1 MMTYFNDKPLTFEKY
16 KYLIAETK
24 KIDILVLLKYLKLVP
39 PDSNKLIRFKCLFH
53 KDSKSGISCKINQNN
68 KCFCYGCNKSFDVID
83 VYTKVKNLSKRLS
96 FNTALIELYKIRNS
110 NEFQKIKQI
119 PTTKIKT
126 VKLINPF
133 SSSISTPD
141 LNLLKNYIFIFD
153 KITNFYHYELLKNKS
168 MLNYLFKIRK
178 LNLETIKQF
187 KIGFSDDKNK
197 LLKHFLND
205 KSFLLKLNLINYNEK
220 LKFYSDTFKD
230 CLIIP
235 VLQNGHTKH
244 IYGNNFKTITGFN
257 PKYKALKKSLD
268 IDYLELPYGFSFSKN
283 EIIKQ
288 KKVILHEG
296 FFDTIKAHQH
306 GFKNVV
312 SVIIIKNFL
321 SRRFISFLKEYNIKV
336 IIALDNDE
344 SGRANEIRLQEQL
357 NKENIKNEVK
367 HIKQKEFKDAD
378 DILKKNL
385 QIYIKTYLRN

>member
-1 MMTYFNDKPLTFEKY
+1 MMTYFNDKSLSFEKY
-16 KYLIAETK
+16 RSLIVETK
-24 KIDILVLLKYLKLVP
+24 NIDILVLLKYLKLVP

-53 KDSKSGISCKINQNN
+53 KDSKSGFSCKINQNN
-68 KCFCYGCNKSFDVID
+68 KCFCWGCNKAFDVID
-83 VYTKVKNLSKRLS
+83 VYTKTKNIS
-96 FNTALIELYKIRNS
+96 FNTALIELNKIRNS

-126 VKLINPF
+126 IKLINPF

-153 KITNFYHYELLKNKS
+153 KITNFYHNELLKNKT

-220 LKFYSDTFKD
+220 NKFYYDTFRD

-244 IYGNNFKTITGFN
+244 IYGNNFKTITNFN

-268 IDYLELPYGFSFSKN
+268 INYLELPYGFSFSKN
-283 EIIKQ
+283 EIIKK

-296 FFDTIKAHQH
+296 FFDTINAHQH
-306 GFKNVV
+306 GIKNVV
-312 SVIIIKNFL
+312 SVIIIKNSL
-321 SRRFISFLKEYNIKV
+321 SQRFISFLKEYNIKV
-336 IIALDNDE
+336 IIALDNDD

-357 NKENIKNEVK
+357 NNENIKNEIK
-367 HIKQKEFKDAD
+367 HIKQKELKDAD
-378 DILKKNL
+378 DILKEKYGPE
-385 QIYIKTYLRN
+385 IYIKTYLRN